1 MLGNV
6 FSPRWARARRG
17 DATVSGLDFSTV
29 NVALRSKA
37 VDRWALTERARESV
51 ERSADHLTIGA
62 SHLAWCGDDLVATID
77 ERTAPWGSLVRGTVR
92 VTPICNTDRSF
103 DLDPD
108 GLHVWSPRI
117 PLARIEVDLTEPRV
131 RFSGTGYVDA
141 NHGRTP
147 LEDTFASWS
156 WSRVSNHRGTA
167 IRYDVT
173 LRDGTERT
181 LALRMRGGALEA
193 DHPEPKVLLPST
205 RFGLVRPIRGE
216 ARGDAVPRVVR
227 TLEDGPFYAR
237 SMIETTLDGARAH
250 GIHETV
256 SLDRFRSPWVQWLLQ
271 FRMRAESP

>member
-17 DATVSGLDFSTV
+17 DAAVSGLDFSTV
-29 NVALRSKA
+29 NVSLRSKT
-37 VDRWALTERARESV
+37 VDRWALTERSRESV
-51 ERSADHLTIGA
+51 ARSADRLTIGA
-62 SHLAWCGDDLVATID
+62 SRLAWCGDDLVATID
-77 ERTAPWGSLVRGTVR
+77 ERTAPWGSPVRGTVR
-92 VTPICNTDRSF
+92 VTPLCRGDLSF

-117 PLARIEVDLTEPRV
+117 PLARIEVDLVEPRV
-131 RFSGTGYVDA
+131 RFSGTGYLDS
-141 NHGRTP
+141 NEGNTP

-156 WSRVSNHRGTA
+156 WSRVSNERGTA
-167 IRYDVT
+167 IRYDCT

-193 DHPEPKVLLPST
+193 DHAEPKVMLPST
-205 RFGLVRPIRGE
+205 RFGIVRPMRSETRDG
-216 ARGDAVPRVVR
+216 APPRVVR

-256 SLDRFRSPWVQWLLQ
+256 SLDRFRSAWVQWLLQ